1 MTAVTRYDIEVRP
14 GRNSEHFTYYIE
26 TVTANNSH
34 DAVAKVQRMNPGC
47 EVYCT
52 KQYTEDEYQKEN
64 GGSNTNSY
72 SSGSMQLPSLKSL
85 LVGGVVLYGLSLF
98 GGNVTQLKE
107 MVPNTQQMEYQ
118 QPNNNVI
125 QFSEH
130 HIDESIPEFFNTE
143 LQEEPVNDLGQDWDN

>member
-1 MTAVTRYDIEVRP
+1 MKWSIWIEPNKIIEEIYPNGWSHDEVFEAASARWANKVT
-14 GRNSEHFTYYIE
+14 
-26 TVTANNSH
+26 TVNPAPTGASSNDNNSSS
-34 DAVAKVQRMNPGC
+34 Q
-47 EVYCT
+47 
-52 KQYTEDEYQKEN
+52 
-64 GGSNTNSY
+64 SNNNS
-72 SSGSMQLPSLKSL
+72 SSSSNIQLPSLKTL

-107 MVPNTQQMEYQ
+107 MVPNTQQMEYS
-118 QPNNNVI
+118 QPTNNQI